1 MIKKYYYALVYIT
14 PVSYTHLLAQ
24 FVNRTVTVR
33 NFTYNFIMN
42 VKNSIIS
49 RICRIYQCICKQ
61 ISCSPLYLSLIHISI
76 NTPNSET
83 VAAMLETERM
93 LRDPNLKAYDVE
105 DALKELK
112 S

>member
-1 MIKKYYYALVYIT
+1 MANISNVSFRIDSDLKAQADTLFSQLGMNMTTAFNIFLRQSVRDIT
-14 PVSYTHLLAQ
+14 
-24 FVNRTVTVR
+24 
-33 NFTYNFIMN
+33 
-42 VKNSIIS
+42 
-49 RICRIYQCICKQ
+49 
-61 ISCSPLYLSLIHISI
+61 I

>member
-1 MIKKYYYALVYIT
+1 MANISN
-14 PVSYTHLLAQ
+14 VSFRIDSDLKAQ
-24 FVNRTVTVR
+24 ADTLFSQLGMNMTTVR
-33 NFTYNFIMN
+33 EG
-42 VKNSIIS
+42 
-49 RICRIYQCICKQ
+49 RIPFDIT
-61 ISCSPLYLSLIHISI
+61 I

>member
-1 MIKKYYYALVYIT
+1 MANISNVSFRIDSDLKAQADTLFSQLGMNMTTAFNIFLRQSVREGRIPFDIT
-14 PVSYTHLLAQ
+14 
-24 FVNRTVTVR
+24 
-33 NFTYNFIMN
+33 
-42 VKNSIIS
+42 
-49 RICRIYQCICKQ
+49 
-61 ISCSPLYLSLIHISI
+61 I
-76 NTPNSET
+76 NET

>member
-1 MIKKYYYALVYIT
+1 MRLRLIWRCFLRQSVREGRIPFDIT
-14 PVSYTHLLAQ
+14 
-24 FVNRTVTVR
+24 
-33 NFTYNFIMN
+33 
-42 VKNSIIS
+42 
-49 RICRIYQCICKQ
+49 
-61 ISCSPLYLSLIHISI
+61 I